1 MYMNISGKKYVYAV
15 GKRKTSTAQVRL
27 YDGGE
32 GAIVI
37 NGKDL
42 KEYVSD
48 PFLIDVV
55 TYPLKLTESKKKF
68 DISIKVV
75 GGGKSGQAEAC
86 RYGIAKA
93 LLNNDESLKSMLKEA
108 GLLSRDARVVERK
121 KPGLKK
127 ARRAPQWAKR

>member
-1 MYMNISGKKYVYAV
+1 MSNADKKYVYAV
-15 GKRKTSTAQVRL
+15 GRRKTSTAQVRL
-27 YDGGE
+27 YQGE
-32 GAIVI
+32 GAITI
-37 NGKDL
+37 NGKDM
-42 KEYVSD
+42 KDYVTD

-55 TYPLKLTESKKKF
+55 TFPLKLTESKKKF

-93 LLNNDESLKSMLKEA
+93 LFNNDETLKSMLKEA

-127 ARRAPQWAKR
+127 ARRSPQWAKR

>member
-1 MYMNISGKKYVYAV
+1 MNMDTSKKYVYAV

-27 YDGGE
+27 YEGDGE
-32 GAIVI
+32 IVI
-37 NGKDL
+37 NGKDI
-42 KEYVSD
+42 KEFVTD

-55 TYPLKLTESKKKF
+55 TFPLKLTESKKKYSF
-68 DISIKVV
+68 SIKVL

-86 RYGIAKA
+86 RYGIAKT
-93 LLNNDESLKSMLKEA
+93 LLKNDETLKSMLKEA

-121 KPGLKK
+121 KPGLRK

>member
-1 MYMNISGKKYVYAV
+1 MDTSKKYVYAV

-27 YDGGE
+27 YEGDGE
-32 GAIVI
+32 IVI
-37 NGKDL
+37 NGKDI
-42 KEYVSD
+42 KDFVTD

-55 TYPLKLTESKKKF
+55 TFPLKLTESKKKF
-68 DISIKVV
+68 SFSIKVL

-86 RYGIAKA
+86 RYGIAKT
-93 LLNNDESLKSMLKEA
+93 LLMNDETLKPMLKEA

-121 KPGLKK
+121 KPGLRK